1 MSGMSPAM
9 SHVVGILENH
19 DFGPG
24 GSVTCQSVSCKCGE
38 GEGHDITITDDSV
51 QGGVYL
57 ESHGADCLYRG
68 DSEDAR
74 HNLIDALGLTPDDLW
89 NDGAWNGCGTPHH
102 DLPHKPVTTRK
113 AGALADGEAAPVR
126 DVWQDTPTADTTGG
140 SQWDGVLDDEAT
152 MPVDEPAV
160 PDDGGVMAYAGPL
173 IEGDPYEWF
182 IRGAGEA
189 SRGYLEAIGGAA
201 FRSGASPMATIAA
214 CVCRALVAA
223 PPRMVTPAYVGGP
236 ENYGSLNM
244 FIGIVGKP
252 GQGKDT
258 AMTLAGSLVPDIRKP
273 LETIPASG
281 ESLATMFAAQRKDT
295 GDDGQDGHT
304 TDTGWYCA
312 NPRVF
317 LVVHE
322 VSELTAV
329 MGKDGSTLTPVLN
342 KLYMGQPLGA
352 FTKGTSKR
360 YSVPTYGYRACMAIC
375 IQPGK
380 AGPLLKENDS
390 GLPQRIGL
398 SLANDKYCRQRD
410 TTGPFEYPRFD
421 LGYLPDDDMQGLQR
435 MYGGERWQNLNNL
448 CVIEYPPEVGKATK
462 DHRLDTLEADTFA
475 TTPNTGMDGHD
486 NLGTIKLAAGFA
498 ILRYGYKYAKD
509 RRSPLEN
516 GHMRVTMDDWRTA
529 ERFGMYSRWVWNQLI
544 AYQEEARIEYAAQRE
559 TDRQAARVRANE
571 NKAEDRAAAKQRI
584 IGIFTHP
591 PKGLTPDKG
600 KDKATRRRYRAHT
613 YTGREIRANVKRGRD
628 YVRDILEDM
637 KADGMVNVAQ
647 DTGAWT
653 TSTYRLNRT

>member
-1 MSGMSPAM
+1 MSDTTAI
-9 SHVVGILENH
+9 SHVVGKLEQQRYT
-19 DFGPG
+19 
-24 GSVTCQSVSCKCGE
+24 VTGMNRHRTVPCPCGE
-38 GEGHDITITDDSV
+38 GGGHSISLTYDNQQGAVYPTSDGDKCRYKDDPRAL
-51 QGGVYL
+51 L
-57 ESHGADCLYRG
+57 EAWHLEA
-68 DSEDAR
+68 
-74 HNLIDALGLTPDDLW
+74 DDLW
-89 NDGAWNGCGTPHH
+89 NDGAWNGGGTPRH
-102 DLPHKPVTTRK
+102 DLPDRPVTVRK
-113 AGALADGEAAPVR
+113 AGALANHEAARAR
-126 DVWQDTPTADTTGG
+126 DVWQGTPTASATGG
-140 SQWDGVLDDEAT
+140 SQWDGVLDDETT
-152 MPVDEPAV
+152 MPVAEPAV
-160 PDDGGVMAYAGPL
+160 PDDGGVMTNTGPL

-201 FRSGASPMATIAA
+201 FRSGASPMAVIAA

-223 PPRMVTPAYVGGP
+223 PARMVTPAYVGGP

-244 FIGIVGKP
+244 FIGIVGRP

-281 ESLATMFAAQRKDT
+281 ESLATMFADRRKDT
-295 GDDGQDGHT
+295 GDDGRDGHAAG
-304 TDTGWYCA
+304 TGWYCV

-317 LVVHE
+317 LEVHE

-329 MGKDGSTLTPVLN
+329 MGKEGSTLTPVLN

-352 FTKGTSKR
+352 FTKGASLR
-360 YSVPTYGYRACMAIC
+360 YSVPWQGYRACMVIC

-380 AGPLLKENDS
+380 AGPLLKESDS
-390 GLPQRIGL
+390 GLAQRIVL
-398 SLANDKYCRQRD
+398 SLANDRYCSQRD

-435 MYGGERWQNLNNL
+435 MYGGERWQDLNNR
-448 CVIEYPPEVGKATK
+448 CVIEYPPEVGEATK
-462 DHRLDTLEADTFA
+462 GHRRDMLEADTFA
-475 TTPNTGMDGHD
+475 ATPDTGMDGHD

-498 ILRYGYKYAKD
+498 ILRYGYGYAKD
-509 RRSPLEN
+509 RRSPLEDD

-544 AYQEEARIEYAAQRE
+544 AYQEEARIAYAAQRE
-559 TDRQAARVRANE
+559 TDRQAARARANE
-571 NKAEDRAAAKQRI
+571 NKAEDRAAAKRRI
-584 IGIFTHP
+584 IDIFTRP

-600 KDKATRRRYRAHT
+600 KDKATSRRYRANT

-637 KADGMVNVAQ
+637 KADGEMKVVH

-653 TSTYRLNRT
+653 TSTYGLNRP